1 MLIPVNDHHTPASP
15 ASAPAPNTE
24 RATLIPFAASDD
36 ALLKLMRAEAARRF
50 ASLRATLRE
59 ATRANGGASLP
70 RTERG
75 SLSHA
80 GARLKHATK
89 YYEQHVLA
97 WYALGRITETRSARE
112 AITRCREA
120 LAAESAPNASRRSR
134 QGSQRRRELQH
145 A

>member
-1 MLIPVNDHHTPASP
+1 
-15 ASAPAPNTE
+15 
-24 RATLIPFAASDD
+24 
-36 ALLKLMRAEAARRF
+36 MRPDSARRF
-50 ASLRATLRE
+50 ASLRASLRE
-59 ATRANGGASLP
+59 ANRPNGGARRP
-70 RTERG
+70 QTELA

-80 GARLKHATK
+80 AARLKDAMT